1 MAKLT
6 LAEWLARLEKNRR
19 FLENVRALKR
29 IPAREGRY
37 VDFPPWLHPRL
48 REVLAARGI
57 GRLYSHQGEA
67 VELVRSGRDV
77 VLVTPTASGKT
88 LCYNLPVLQRILE
101 EPETRALYI
110 FPTKALAQD
119 QMHEV
124 HGLIGDLQADIKTYT
139 YDGDTPDDARQAIR
153 RQGHVVVTNPDML
166 HAGILPH
173 HTKWQKLF
181 ANLRYVVIDELHV
194 YRGIFGS
201 HLANVIRRL
210 VRICRFYG
218 QDPVFICCSATV
230 ANPREHAEAILER
243 PVHLIAESGAPAAA
257 KTFILYNPPIVN
269 RELGIRQSAL
279 TPARI
284 VAAELIANAIQ
295 TIVFATSRLN
305 VEVLTKY
312 LKDLFVKGKPV
323 DPRSVAGYRGGYLP
337 NLRREIE
344 AGLRKGDILGVVTT
358 NALELGIDIGDL
370 EACVMCGYPGSIAS
384 AWQQAGRAGRRAGQS
399 LALLIARSSPMDQ
412 FLVEHPEYFFSRSPE
427 HCRINPDNLLILLH
441 HLKSA
446 AFELPF
452 ARGERFGNENLE
464 ELLSYLEEKGV
475 LHQTEGR
482 WHWTAESYPADEVSL
497 RSINP
502 ENVVVV
508 DTTDTGQHR
517 VLAEVDWDSAF
528 TTVHDDAIYMVE
540 SQQYHVDKL
549 DLERKTAYVRK
560 VDVDYYT
567 DAMTYTNVRVIDSFA
582 GRRPGPVV
590 VEHGE
595 VQVVRKVVGF
605 KKIKFYTA
613 ENLGYGDVALPEK
626 DMHTTSY
633 WFTIPR
639 DVLLDLPYNQ
649 AEIIDGLGGLAY
661 GLHHLAAMRLM
672 ADLHDLDRAIGD
684 KSGEWFVKKG
694 KELREIANFKVAAG
708 NGVAGRSAAG
718 GSAGATSVTGAGTR
732 DNRTASGNG
741 YGTAAGNGKAGISGG
756 AGPAGSGEAARLDAY
771 DPTIFIFDAYPGG
784 IGFSELLYAQH
795 EDLLAAVRRL
805 LRSCPCSHGCP
816 SCVGP
821 TLEVGPAA
829 KEVALAILE
838 RL

>member
-1 MAKLT
+1 MPTLT
-6 LAEWLARLEKNRR
+6 IKELLSRLENNRR
-19 FLENVRALKR
+19 FMENVRALK
-29 IPAREGRY
+29 ILPAFEGRFAP
-37 VDFPPWLHPRL
+37 FPDWVNPRL
-48 REVLAARGI
+48 QSILKKRGFDH
-57 GRLYSHQGEA
+57 LYSHQAEA
-67 VELVRSGRDV
+67 VNLVKKGLDV

-88 LCYNLPVLQRILE
+88 LCYNLPVLNRILE

-124 HGLIGDLQADIKTYT
+124 HGLITDLKADIKTYT

-153 RQGHVVVTNPDML
+153 KQGHVVVTNPDML

-181 ANLRYVVIDELHV
+181 ANLKFVIIDELHV

-201 HLANVIRRL
+201 HLTNVMRRL

-218 QDPVFICCSATV
+218 QEPIFICCSATV
-230 ANPREHAEAILER
+230 ANPKEHAERLLER
-243 PVHLIAESGAPAAA
+243 PVELIDQSGAPTAS

-269 RELGIRQSAL
+269 RELGIRQSAM

-284 VAAELIANAIQ
+284 LATELITNGIQ
-295 TIVFATSRLN
+295 TIVFTTSRLN
-305 VEVLTKY
+305 VEILTKY
-312 LKDLFVKGKPV
+312 LKDQFTRGKPV
-323 DPRSVAGYRGGYLP
+323 DTHFVTGYRGGYLP
-337 NLRREIE
+337 NLRRQIE
-344 AGLRKGDILGVVTT
+344 EGLRNREVMGVVST

-370 EACVMCGYPGSIAS
+370 ESCIMVGYPGSIAS
-384 AWQQAGRAGRRAGQS
+384 TWQQAGRAGRRMGHS
-399 LALLIARSSPMDQ
+399 LAILIARSSPMDQ
-412 FLVEHPEYFFSRSPE
+412 FIVENPDYFFSRSPE

-452 ARGERFGNENLE
+452 EKGEHFGSENLE
-464 ELLSYLEEKGV
+464 ELLNYLEEKGV
-475 LHQTEGR
+475 LHRVDDR

-508 DTTDTGQHR
+508 DTTEPGSHK
-517 VLAEVDWDSAF
+517 VIAEVDWDSAF
-528 TTVHDDAIYMVE
+528 STVHDDAIYMVE

-549 DLERKTAYVRK
+549 DLERKTAYVHK

-567 DAMTYTNVRVIDSFA
+567 DAMTYTNVRVIDSFTKKH
-582 GRRPGPVV
+582 RQKLI

-595 VQVVRKVVGF
+595 VQVVRKVVGY
-605 KKIKFYTA
+605 KKIKFYTS
-613 ENLGYGDVALPEK
+613 ENLGYGDVTLPEK

-639 DVLLDLPYNQ
+639 DLLARLPYTQ
-649 AEIIDGLGGLAY
+649 SEIIDGLSGLAY
-661 GLHHLAAMRLM
+661 GLHYLASMLLM
-672 ADLHDLDRAIGD
+672 SDAHDIDRCIGD
-684 KSGEWFVKKG
+684 KSGEWFV
-694 KELREIANFKVAAG
+694 RH
-708 NGVAGRSAAG
+708 
-718 GSAGATSVTGAGTR
+718 GAGFRSITTSS
-732 DNRTASGNG
+732 NNAT
-741 YGTAAGNGKAGISGG
+741 
-756 AGPAGSGEAARLDAY
+756 DATTIMVDAF
-771 DPTIFIFDAYPGG
+771 DPTVFIFDAYPGG
-784 IGFSELLYAQH
+784 IGFSELLYEEH
-795 EDLLAAVRRL
+795 DRLLASAL
-805 LRSCPCSHGCP
+805 ALIRSCPCIHGCP

-829 KEVALAILE
+829 KETVLAILD
-838 RL
+838 LIIDKT

>member
-1 MAKLT
+1 MPTLT
-6 LAEWLARLEKNRR
+6 IKELLSRLENNRR
-19 FLENVRALKR
+19 FMENVRALK
-29 IPAREGRY
+29 ILPAFEGRF
-37 VDFPPWLHPRL
+37 VPFPDWVNPRL
-48 REVLAARGI
+48 QSILEKRGFDH
-57 GRLYSHQGEA
+57 LYSHQAEA
-67 VELVRSGRDV
+67 VNLVKKGLDV

-88 LCYNLPVLQRILE
+88 LCYNLPVLNRILE

-124 HGLIGDLQADIKTYT
+124 HGLITDLKADIKTYT

-153 RQGHVVVTNPDML
+153 KQGHVVVTNPDML

-181 ANLRYVVIDELHV
+181 ANLKFVVIDELHV

-201 HLANVIRRL
+201 HLTNVMRRL

-218 QDPVFICCSATV
+218 QEPIFICCSATV
-230 ANPREHAEAILER
+230 ANPKEHAERLLER
-243 PVHLIAESGAPAAA
+243 PVELIDQSGAPTAS

-269 RELGIRQSAL
+269 RELGIRQSAM

-284 VAAELIANAIQ
+284 LATELITNGIQ
-295 TIVFATSRLN
+295 TIVFTTSRLN
-305 VEVLTKY
+305 VEILTKY
-312 LKDLFVKGKPV
+312 LKDQFARGKPV
-323 DPRSVAGYRGGYLP
+323 DTHFVTGYRGGYLP
-337 NLRREIE
+337 NLRRQIE
-344 AGLRKGDILGVVTT
+344 EGLRNREVMGVVST

-370 EACVMCGYPGSIAS
+370 ESCIMVGYPGSIAS
-384 AWQQAGRAGRRAGQS
+384 TWQQAGRAGRRMGHS
-399 LALLIARSSPMDQ
+399 LAILIARSSPMDQ
-412 FLVEHPEYFFSRSPE
+412 FIVENPDYFFSRSPE

-452 ARGERFGNENLE
+452 EKGEHFGSENLE
-464 ELLSYLEEKGV
+464 ELLNYLEEKGV
-475 LHQTEGR
+475 LHRVDDR

-508 DTTDTGQHR
+508 DTTEAGSHK
-517 VLAEVDWDSAF
+517 VIAEVDWDSAF
-528 TTVHDDAIYMVE
+528 STVHDDAIYMVE

-549 DLERKTAYVRK
+549 DLERKTAYVHK

-567 DAMTYTNVRVIDSFA
+567 DAMTYTNVRVIDSFTKKH
-582 GRRPGPVV
+582 RQKLI

-595 VQVVRKVVGF
+595 VQVVRKVVGY
-605 KKIKFYTA
+605 KKIKFYTS
-613 ENLGYGDVALPEK
+613 ENLGYGDVTLPEK

-639 DVLLDLPYNQ
+639 DLLARLPYTQ
-649 AEIIDGLGGLAY
+649 SEIIDGLSGLAY
-661 GLHHLAAMRLM
+661 GLHYLATMLLM
-672 ADLHDLDRAIGD
+672 SDAHDIDRCIGD
-684 KSGEWFVKKG
+684 KSGEWFV
-694 KELREIANFKVAAG
+694 RH
-708 NGVAGRSAAG
+708 
-718 GSAGATSVTGAGTR
+718 GAGFRSITTSS
-732 DNRTASGNG
+732 NNAT
-741 YGTAAGNGKAGISGG
+741 
-756 AGPAGSGEAARLDAY
+756 DATTIMVDAF
-771 DPTIFIFDAYPGG
+771 DPTVFIFDAYPGG
-784 IGFSELLYAQH
+784 IGFSELLYEEH
-795 EDLLAAVRRL
+795 DRLLASAL
-805 LRSCPCSHGCP
+805 ALIRSCPCIHGCP

-829 KEVALAILE
+829 KETVLAILD
-838 RL
+838 LIIDKT